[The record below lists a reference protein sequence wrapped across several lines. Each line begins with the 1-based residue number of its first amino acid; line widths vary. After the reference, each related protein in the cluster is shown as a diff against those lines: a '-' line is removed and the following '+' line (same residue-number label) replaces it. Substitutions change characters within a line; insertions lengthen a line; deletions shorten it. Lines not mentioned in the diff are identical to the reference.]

1 MSIILRITKQFL
13 CINTYLKFENIC
25 VDELL
30 MKKLVEL
37 FNLLNP
43 NESEEKILEHLNYL
57 ENVEN
62 RKVQA
67 RLTLKRL
74 RQKKISTSMKIKTLK
89 IVITILRKKSF

>member
-1 MSIILRITKQFL
+1 
-13 CINTYLKFENIC
+13 
-25 VDELL
+25 

-37 FNLLNP
+37 FNLLNQ

-89 IVITILRKKSF
+89 IVIKILRKKSF

>member
-1 MSIILRITKQFL
+1 
-13 CINTYLKFENIC
+13 
-25 VDELL
+25 

-89 IVITILRKKSF
+89 IVIKILRKKSF